1 MKNSRERDFFE
12 TRADEQFTE
21 KVFFHRKKKK
31 REVIESFSCFH
42 RHNVLVVKLAW
53 LINILPLY
61 LRMRAIS
68 RAPRFRPLEIKHG
81 VLSRSEEKRG
91 WADIKWIHNITFTH
105 SLTHTHS
112 HALTRTHMHSHALTL
127 TLSLSHTLTHSHT
140 PTLTHALSLSL
151 SHFSHLSQK
160 IDEGRVRTFQFFS
173 NRTIFHFFNSS
184 DETEAEGKGG
194 NWRDK
199 YFWAD
204 LSRSSGSNHR
214 ARIK

>member
-1 MKNSRERDFFE
+1 MFRFE
-12 TRADEQFTE
+12 FSDL
-21 KVFFHRKKKK
+21 
-31 REVIESFSCFH
+31 SF
-42 RHNVLVVKLAW
+42 
-53 LINILPLY
+53 IT
-61 LRMRAIS
+61 
-68 RAPRFRPLEIKHG
+68 
-81 VLSRSEEKRG
+81 LSTTL
-91 WADIKWIHNITFTH
+91 TFL
-105 SLTHTHS
+105 SSHS
-112 HALTRTHMHSHALTL
+112 HAPTPTRTLYH
-127 TLSLSHTLTHSHT
+127 SLSHTHSPT
-140 PTLTHALSLSL
+140 PTHALSLSL

-204 LSRSSGSNHR
+204 LSLSSGSNAQAANHR